1 MKPLNSRD
9 DEALDTGTRLAQLG
23 ADLLLKSVEG
33 ETRAEQ
39 PDPATMAQWR
49 READGRLEAAL
60 ARFDDQLIHGRV
72 ASTAAKEAI
81 GELFAWI
88 RWSLGRI
95 PCLESTLPLTMGVLP
110 DWGKMAED
118 VACRADTE
126 PDGVDRFLRL
136 YLAMTHEL
144 AARGFTAPQR

>member
-9 DEALDTGTRLAQLG
+9 DEAVDAGKKLAQLG
-23 ADLLLKSVEG
+23 ADLLLKSVAG
-33 ETRAEQ
+33 QSRTTQ

-60 ARFDDQLIHGRV
+60 ARFDDQLIHGRDP
-72 ASTAAKEAI
+72 STAAKEAI

-88 RWSLGRI
+88 RWSLSRI
-95 PCLESTLPLTMGVLP
+95 PCLESTLPLTMGALP
-110 DWGKMAED
+110 DWDRMSED
-118 VACRADTE
+118 VANRANAE
-126 PDGVDRFLRL
+126 PDGIDRFLRL

-144 AARGFTAPQR
+144 AARGFTAQER

>member
-1 MKPLNSRD
+1 MKPLNTRD
-9 DEALDTGTRLAQLG
+9 NEALDTGKRLAQLG
-23 ADLLLKSVEG
+23 ADLLLKSVSG
-33 ETRAEQ
+33 ESPSSQ
-39 PDPATMAQWR
+39 PDAATMAQWR

-95 PCLESTLPLTMGVLP
+95 PCLESTLPLTIGALP
-110 DWGKMAED
+110 DWNRMSAD
-118 VACRADTE
+118 VAARADAE
-126 PDGVDRFLRL
+126 PDGIDRFLRL

-144 AARGFTAPQR
+144 AARGFTAQQR